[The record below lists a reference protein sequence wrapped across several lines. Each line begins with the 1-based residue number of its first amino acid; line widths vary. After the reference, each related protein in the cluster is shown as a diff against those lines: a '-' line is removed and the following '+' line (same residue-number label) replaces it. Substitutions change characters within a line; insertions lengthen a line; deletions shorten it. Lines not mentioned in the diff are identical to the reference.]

1 MSSLESTTDT
11 QQLSAPPPAPT
22 PQTVNLDS
30 LTPVQSLNVLWSM
43 LNNASSKGAFTID
56 ESYVLKIIFQKI
68 TAVVAPESLSPPTT
82 DDNKEKDIDV

>member
-1 MSSLESTTDT
+1 MSSPDSTPNENTT
-11 QQLSAPPPAPT
+11 PP

-30 LTPVQSLNVLWSM
+30 LTPVQCLNVLWSM

-68 TAVVAPESLSPPTT
+68 TAVISPESLNPVQTPVLENES
-82 DDNKEKDIDV
+82 KDVDV